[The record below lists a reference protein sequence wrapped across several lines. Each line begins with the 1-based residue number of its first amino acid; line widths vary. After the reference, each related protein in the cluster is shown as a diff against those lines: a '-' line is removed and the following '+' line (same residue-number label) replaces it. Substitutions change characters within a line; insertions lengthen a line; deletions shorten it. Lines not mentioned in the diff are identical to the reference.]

1 MLSQDANMFFRIAAI
16 ITPVVLIILVG
27 WLYGRKAHPDM
38 SGINR
43 ATLDVIAPLLVVSAF
58 VSKDFE
64 LLDQWNLLLCGVA
77 VVLGSGILA
86 WPIAKISGIDPKTF
100 VPPMMFNNC
109 GNMGLPLAV
118 FAFGTAGLAPAVAL
132 FAISNLMHFTLGVK
146 LVNPRAS
153 VKGVFAN
160 PMVIA
165 TILGI
170 FLSSTKHLYTLP
182 EPLYQSIKLLGDA
195 TVPLMLFSLGVRMK
209 DANLKHWREGFLG
222 AAICPIVGLT
232 VALIIAPFVEMT
244 DLQKGLLFVFAS
256 LPPAVLN
263 FLVADRN
270 KQDPEL
276 VASIV
281 LLGNLSA
288 MIFVPIGLYLGL
300 R

>member
-1 MLSQDANMFFRIAAI
+1 MFWRIAGI

-27 WLYGRKAHPDM
+27 YLYGRKAHPDM
-38 SGINR
+38 AGINK

-58 VSKDFE
+58 VSKDFV
-64 LLDQWNLLLCGVA
+64 LIDQWSLLLCGVA
-77 VVLGSGILA
+77 IVVGSGILA
-86 WPIAKISGIDPKTF
+86 WPIAKISGMDPKTF

-118 FAFGTAGLAPAVAL
+118 FAFGSAGLAPAVAL
-132 FAISNLMHFTLGVK
+132 FAVSNLMHFTLGVK
-146 LVNPRAS
+146 LVNPRAHIS
-153 VKGVFAN
+153 GVFAN

-165 TILGI
+165 TIIGI
-170 FLSSTKHLYTLP
+170 VLSSTKHLFTLP
-182 EPLYQSIKLLGDA
+182 EPLYISIKLLGDA

-209 DANLKHWREGFLG
+209 DANLSHWREGFLG
-222 AAICPIVGLT
+222 AIVCPITG
-232 VALIIAPFVEMT
+232 LIIALLIAPWIEMS
-244 DLQKGLLFVFAS
+244 DLQRGLLFVFAS

-270 KQDPEL
+270 HQEPER

-281 LLGNLSA
+281 LLGNISA

>member
-1 MLSQDANMFFRIAAI
+1 
-16 ITPVVLIILVG
+16 
-27 WLYGRKAHPDM
+27 M
-38 SGINR
+38 SGINK
-43 ATLDVIAPLLVVSAF
+43 ATLDVIAPMLVVSAF

-64 LLDQWNLLLCGVA
+64 LLEQWNLLLCGVA
-77 VVLGSGILA
+77 IVLGSGILA
-86 WPIAKISGIDPKTF
+86 WPIARLSGMDPKTF

-118 FAFGTAGLAPAVAL
+118 FAFGTVGLAPAVAL

-170 FLSSTKHLYTLP
+170 FLSTTKHLYTLP

-222 AAICPIVGLT
+222 AAICPIAGLAI
-232 VALIIAPFVEMT
+232 ALLIAPFIPMT

-288 MIFVPIGLYLGL
+288 MIFVPVGLYLGL
-300 R
+300 K

>member
-1 MLSQDANMFFRIAAI
+1 MFVRIAGI
-16 ITPVVLIILVG
+16 ITPVILIVFVG

-38 SGINR
+38 AGINK

-58 VSKDFE
+58 VSKDFV
-64 LLDQWNLLLCGVA
+64 LWDQWSLLLSGVA
-77 VVLGSGILA
+77 IVMGSGLLA
-86 WPIAKISGIDPKTF
+86 WPIAKLSGMDPKTF

-118 FAFGTAGLAPAVAL
+118 FAFGEMGLAPAVAL
-132 FAISNLMHFTLGVK
+132 FSVSNLLHFTLGLK
-146 LVNPRAS
+146 LVNPNAS
-153 VKGVFAN
+153 MKGVFAN
-160 PMVIA
+160 PMVLA
-165 TILGI
+165 TILGVI
-170 FLSSTKHLYTLP
+170 LSSTKHLFILP
-182 EPLYQSIKLLGDA
+182 EPLYVSIKLLGDA

-209 DANLKHWREGFLG
+209 DANLSHWREGFLG
-222 AAICPIVGLT
+222 AIICPIAGIA
-232 VALIIAPFVEMT
+232 VALLIAPLLSIT
-244 DLQKGLLFVFAS
+244 DLQRGLLFVFAS

>member
-1 MLSQDANMFFRIAAI
+1 MFWRIAGI

-27 WLYGRKAHPDM
+27 YLYGRKAHPDM
-38 SGINR
+38 AGINK

-58 VSKDFE
+58 VSKDFV
-64 LLDQWNLLLCGVA
+64 LIDQWSLLLCGVA
-77 VVLGSGILA
+77 IVVGSGILA
-86 WPIAKISGIDPKTF
+86 WPIAKISGMDPKTF

-118 FAFGTAGLAPAVAL
+118 FAFGSAGLAPAVAL
-132 FAISNLMHFTLGVK
+132 FAVSNLMHFTLGVK
-146 LVNPRAS
+146 LVNPRAHIS
-153 VKGVFAN
+153 GVFAN

-165 TILGI
+165 TLIGI
-170 FLSSTKHLYTLP
+170 VLSSTKHLFTLP
-182 EPLYQSIKLLGDA
+182 EPLYISIKLLGDA

-209 DANLKHWREGFLG
+209 DANLSHWREGFLG
-222 AAICPIVGLT
+222 AVVCPITG
-232 VALIIAPFVEMT
+232 LIIALLIAPWIEMS
-244 DLQKGLLFVFAS
+244 DLQRGLLFVFAS

-270 KQDPEL
+270 HQEPER

-281 LLGNLSA
+281 LLGNISA

>member
-1 MLSQDANMFFRIAAI
+1 MFWRIAGI

-27 WLYGRKAHPDM
+27 YLYGRKAHPDM
-38 SGINR
+38 AGINK

-58 VSKDFE
+58 VSKDFV
-64 LLDQWNLLLCGVA
+64 LIDQWSLLLCGVA
-77 VVLGSGILA
+77 IVVGSGILA
-86 WPIAKISGIDPKTF
+86 WPIAKISGMDPKTF

-118 FAFGTAGLAPAVAL
+118 FAFGSAGLAPAVAL
-132 FAISNLMHFTLGVK
+132 FAVSNLMHFTLGVK
-146 LVNPRAS
+146 LVNPRAHIS
-153 VKGVFAN
+153 GVFAN

-165 TILGI
+165 TLIGI
-170 FLSSTKHLYTLP
+170 VLSSTKHLFTLP
-182 EPLYQSIKLLGDA
+182 EPLYISIKLLGDA

-209 DANLKHWREGFLG
+209 DANLSHWREGFLG
-222 AAICPIVGLT
+222 AIVCPLT
-232 VALIIAPFVEMT
+232 GLIIALLIAPWIEMS
-244 DLQKGLLFVFAS
+244 DLQRGLLFVFAS

-270 KQDPEL
+270 HQEPER

-281 LLGNLSA
+281 LLGNISA

>member
-1 MLSQDANMFFRIAAI
+1 MFLRIASI
-16 ITPVVLIILVG
+16 ITPVVLIIFIG

-38 SGINR
+38 AGINK
-43 ATLDVIAPLLVVSAF
+43 ATLEVIAPLLVVSSF
-58 VSKDFE
+58 ISKDFV
-64 LLDQWNLLLCGVA
+64 LLDQWGLLLAGVA
-77 VVLGSGILA
+77 IVLGSGLIA
-86 WPIAKISGIDPKTF
+86 WPIAKLAGLDPKTF

-118 FAFGTAGLAPAVAL
+118 FAFGSMGLAPAVAL
-132 FAISNLMHFTLGVK
+132 FAVSNLLHFTLGVK
-146 LVNPRAS
+146 LVNPKSHIR
-153 VKGVFAN
+153 GVFAN

-165 TILGI
+165 TIVGI
-170 FLSSTKHLYTLP
+170 VLSMTRGWFSLP
-182 EPLYQSIKLLGDA
+182 EPVYTSIKLLGDA

-209 DANLKHWREGFLG
+209 DANLSHWKEGFLG
-222 AAICPIVGLT
+222 AAVCPIAGLL
-232 VALIIAPFVEMT
+232 VALVIVNLLDLTE
-244 DLQKGLLFVFAS
+244 LQKGLLFVFAA

-270 KQDPEL
+270 QQDPEL

>member
-1 MLSQDANMFFRIAAI
+1 MFLRIAAI
-16 ITPVVLIILVG
+16 ITPVVLIILAG

-38 SGINR
+38 SGINK
-43 ATLDVIAPLLVVSAF
+43 ATLDVIAPMLVMSAF

-77 VVLGSGILA
+77 IVVGSGILA
-86 WPIAKISGIDPKTF
+86 WPIAKISGMDPKTF

-118 FAFGTAGLAPAVAL
+118 FAFGPLGLAPAVAL
-132 FAISNLMHFTLGVK
+132 FAISNLLHFTLGVK

-165 TILGI
+165 TIIG
-170 FLSSTKHLYTLP
+170 
-182 EPLYQSIKLLGDA
+182 
-195 TVPLMLFSLGVRMK
+195 
-209 DANLKHWREGFLG
+209 
-222 AAICPIVGLT
+222 ICPITGI
-232 VALIIAPFVEMT
+232 IIALLIAPLIEMT
-244 DLQKGLLFVFAS
+244 DLQRGLLFVFAS

-288 MIFVPIGLYLGL
+288 MVFVPIGLYLGL
-300 R
+300 K

>member
-1 MLSQDANMFFRIAAI
+1 MFLKIAAI

-27 WLYGRKAHPDM
+27 WLYGRKTHPDM
-38 SGINR
+38 SGINK
-43 ATLDVIAPLLVVSAF
+43 ATIDVIAPLLVTSAF
-58 VSKDFE
+58 ISRDFE
-64 LLDQWNLLLCGVA
+64 LLEHWNLLLCGVA
-77 VVLGSGILA
+77 IVVGSGILA
-86 WPIAKISGIDPKTF
+86 WPIAKISGMDPKTF

-118 FAFGTAGLAPAVAL
+118 FAFGSVGLAPAVAL
-132 FAISNLMHFTLGVK
+132 FAISNLLHFTLGVK
-146 LVNPRAS
+146 LVNPKAS
-153 VKGVFAN
+153 VSGVFAN

-165 TILGI
+165 TILGV

-195 TVPLMLFSLGVRMK
+195 TIPLMLFSLGVRMK
-209 DANLKHWREGFLG
+209 DANLRHWREGFLG
-222 AAICPIVGLT
+222 AVICPITGIT
-232 VALIIAPFVEMT
+232 IALLISPMIEMT
-244 DLQKGLLFVFAS
+244 ELQRGLLFVFAS

-288 MIFVPIGLYLGL
+288 MFFVPIGLYLGL
-300 R
+300 RQT

>member
-1 MLSQDANMFFRIAAI
+1 MFWRIAGI

-27 WLYGRKAHPDM
+27 YLYGRKAHPDM
-38 SGINR
+38 AGINK

-58 VSKDFE
+58 VSKDFV
-64 LLDQWNLLLCGVA
+64 LIDQWSLLLCGVA
-77 VVLGSGILA
+77 IVVGSGILA
-86 WPIAKISGIDPKTF
+86 WPIAKISGMDPKTF

-118 FAFGTAGLAPAVAL
+118 FAFGSAGLAPAVAL
-132 FAISNLMHFTLGVK
+132 FAVSNLMHFTLGVK
-146 LVNPRAS
+146 LVNPRAHIS
-153 VKGVFAN
+153 GVFAN

-165 TILGI
+165 TIIGI
-170 FLSSTKHLYTLP
+170 VLSSTKHLFTLP
-182 EPLYQSIKLLGDA
+182 EPLYISIKLLGDA
-195 TVPLMLFSLGVRMK
+195 TVPLMLFSLGVLMK
-209 DANLKHWREGFLG
+209 DANLSHWREGFLG
-222 AAICPIVGLT
+222 AIVCPITG
-232 VALIIAPFVEMT
+232 LIIALLIAPWIEMS
-244 DLQKGLLFVFAS
+244 DLQRRLLFVFAS

-270 KQDPEL
+270 HQEPER

-281 LLGNLSA
+281 LLGNISA

>member
-1 MLSQDANMFFRIAAI
+1 MFWRIAGI

-27 WLYGRKAHPDM
+27 YLYGRKAHPDM
-38 SGINR
+38 AGINK

-58 VSKDFE
+58 VSKDFV
-64 LLDQWNLLLCGVA
+64 LIDQWSLLLCGVA
-77 VVLGSGILA
+77 IVVGSGILA
-86 WPIAKISGIDPKTF
+86 WPIAKISGMDPKTF

-118 FAFGTAGLAPAVAL
+118 FAFGSAGLAPAVAL
-132 FAISNLMHFTLGVK
+132 FAVSNLMHFTLGVK
-146 LVNPRAS
+146 LVNPRAHIS
-153 VKGVFAN
+153 GVFAN

-165 TILGI
+165 TIIGI
-170 FLSSTKHLYTLP
+170 VLSSTKHLFTLP
-182 EPLYQSIKLLGDA
+182 EPLCISIKLLGDA

-209 DANLKHWREGFLG
+209 DANLSHWREGFLG
-222 AAICPIVGLT
+222 AIVCPITG
-232 VALIIAPFVEMT
+232 LIIALLIAPWIEMS
-244 DLQKGLLFVFAS
+244 DLQRGLLFVFAS

-270 KQDPEL
+270 HQEPER

-281 LLGNLSA
+281 LLGNISA

>member
-1 MLSQDANMFFRIAAI
+1 MFWRIAGI

-27 WLYGRKAHPDM
+27 YLYGRKAHPDM
-38 SGINR
+38 AGINK

-58 VSKDFE
+58 VSKDFV
-64 LLDQWNLLLCGVA
+64 LIDQWSLLLCGVA
-77 VVLGSGILA
+77 IVVGSGILA
-86 WPIAKISGIDPKTF
+86 WPIAKISGMDPKTF

-118 FAFGTAGLAPAVAL
+118 FAFGSAGLDPAVAL
-132 FAISNLMHFTLGVK
+132 FAVSNLMHFTLGVK
-146 LVNPRAS
+146 LVNPRAHIS
-153 VKGVFAN
+153 GVFAN

-165 TILGI
+165 TIIGI
-170 FLSSTKHLYTLP
+170 VLSSTKHLFTLP
-182 EPLYQSIKLLGDA
+182 EPLYISIKLLGDA

-209 DANLKHWREGFLG
+209 DANLSHWREGFLG
-222 AAICPIVGLT
+222 AIVCPITG
-232 VALIIAPFVEMT
+232 LIIALLIAPWIEMS
-244 DLQKGLLFVFAS
+244 DLQRGLLFVFAS

-270 KQDPEL
+270 HQEPER

-281 LLGNLSA
+281 LLGNISA

>member
-1 MLSQDANMFFRIAAI
+1 MFWRIAGI

-27 WLYGRKAHPDM
+27 YLYGRKAHPDM
-38 SGINR
+38 AGINK

-58 VSKDFE
+58 VSKDFV
-64 LLDQWNLLLCGVA
+64 LIDQWSLLLCGVA
-77 VVLGSGILA
+77 IVVGSGILA
-86 WPIAKISGIDPKTF
+86 WPIAKISGMDPKNF

-118 FAFGTAGLAPAVAL
+118 FAFGSAGLAPAVAL
-132 FAISNLMHFTLGVK
+132 FAVSNLMHFTLGVK
-146 LVNPRAS
+146 LVNPRAHIS
-153 VKGVFAN
+153 GVFAN

-165 TILGI
+165 TIIGI
-170 FLSSTKHLYTLP
+170 VLSSTKHLFTLP
-182 EPLYQSIKLLGDA
+182 EPLYISIKLLGDA

-209 DANLKHWREGFLG
+209 DANLSHWREGFLG
-222 AAICPIVGLT
+222 AIVCPITG
-232 VALIIAPFVEMT
+232 LIIALLIAPWIEMS
-244 DLQKGLLFVFAS
+244 DLQRGLLFVFAS

-270 KQDPEL
+270 HQEPER

-281 LLGNLSA
+281 LLGNISA

>member
-1 MLSQDANMFFRIAAI
+1 MFLRIASI
-16 ITPVVLIILVG
+16 ITPVVLIIFIG

-38 SGINR
+38 AGINK
-43 ATLDVIAPLLVVSAF
+43 ATLEVIAPLLVVSSF
-58 VSKDFE
+58 ISKDFV
-64 LLDQWNLLLCGVA
+64 LLDQWGLLLAGVA
-77 VVLGSGILA
+77 IVLGSGLIA
-86 WPIAKISGIDPKTF
+86 WPIAKLAGLDPKTF

-118 FAFGTAGLAPAVAL
+118 FAFGSMGLAPAVAL
-132 FAISNLMHFTLGVK
+132 FAVSNLLHFTLGVK
-146 LVNPRAS
+146 LVNPKSHIR
-153 VKGVFAN
+153 GVFAN

-165 TILGI
+165 TIVGI
-170 FLSSTKHLYTLP
+170 VLSMTRGWFSLP
-182 EPLYQSIKLLGDA
+182 EPVYTSIKLLGDA

-209 DANLKHWREGFLG
+209 DANLSHWKEGFLG
-222 AAICPIVGLT
+222 AAVCPIAGLL
-232 VALIIAPFVEMT
+232 VALVIVNLLDLTE
-244 DLQKGLLFVFAS
+244 LQKGLLFVFAA

-270 KQDPEL
+270 QQDPEL

-288 MIFVPIGLYLGL
+288 MIFVPMGLYLGL

>member
-1 MLSQDANMFFRIAAI
+1 MFWRIAGI

-27 WLYGRKAHPDM
+27 YLYGRKAHPDM
-38 SGINR
+38 AGINK

-58 VSKDFE
+58 VSKDFV
-64 LLDQWNLLLCGVA
+64 LIDQWSLLLCGVA
-77 VVLGSGILA
+77 IVVGSGILA
-86 WPIAKISGIDPKTF
+86 WPIAKISGMDPKTF

-118 FAFGTAGLAPAVAL
+118 FAFGSAGLAPAVAL
-132 FAISNLMHFTLGVK
+132 FAVSNLMHFTLGVK
-146 LVNPRAS
+146 LVNPRAHIS
-153 VKGVFAN
+153 GVFAN

-165 TILGI
+165 TIIGI
-170 FLSSTKHLYTLP
+170 VLSSTKHLFTLP
-182 EPLYQSIKLLGDA
+182 EPLYISIKLLGDA

-209 DANLKHWREGFLG
+209 DANLSHWREGFLG
-222 AAICPIVGLT
+222 AIVCPITG
-232 VALIIAPFVEMT
+232 LIIALLIAPWIEMS
-244 DLQKGLLFVFAS
+244 DWQRGLLFVFAS

-270 KQDPEL
+270 HQEPER

-281 LLGNLSA
+281 LLGNISA

>member
-1 MLSQDANMFFRIAAI
+1 VFLRIVGI
-16 ITPVVLIILVG
+16 ITPVVLIIFVG
-27 WLYGRKAHPDM
+27 WLYGRRAHPDM
-38 SGINR
+38 AGINK

-58 VSKDFE
+58 VSKEFV
-64 LLDQWNLLLCGVA
+64 LWDQWSLLLSGIAIVM
-77 VVLGSGILA
+77 GSGLLA
-86 WPIAKISGIDPKTF
+86 WPVAKLSGMDPKTF

-118 FAFGTAGLAPAVAL
+118 FAFGVVGLAPAVAL
-132 FAISNLMHFTLGVK
+132 FAVSNLLHFTLGVK
-146 LVNPRAS
+146 LVNPQAS
-153 VKGVFAN
+153 LKGIFVN

-165 TILGI
+165 TILGVI
-170 FLSSTKHLYTLP
+170 LSSTKHLFTLP
-182 EPLYQSIKLLGDA
+182 ESIYVSIKLLGDA

-209 DANLKHWREGFLG
+209 DANLSHWREGFLG
-222 AAICPIVGLT
+222 AIICPVAGLA
-232 VALIIAPFVEMT
+232 VALLIAPLIVMT
-244 DLQKGLLFVFAS
+244 DLQRGLLFVFAS

-270 KQDPEL
+270 QQDPEL

-288 MIFVPIGLYLGL
+288 MVFVPIGLYLGL

>member
-1 MLSQDANMFFRIAAI
+1 MFWRIAGI

-27 WLYGRKAHPDM
+27 YLYGRKAHPDM
-38 SGINR
+38 AGINK

-58 VSKDFE
+58 VSKDFV
-64 LLDQWNLLLCGVA
+64 LIDQWSLLLCGVA
-77 VVLGSGILA
+77 IVVGSGILA
-86 WPIAKISGIDPKTF
+86 WPIAKISGMDPKTF

-118 FAFGTAGLAPAVAL
+118 FAFGSAGLAPAVAL
-132 FAISNLMHFTLGVK
+132 FAVSNLMHFTLGVK
-146 LVNPRAS
+146 LVNPRAHIS
-153 VKGVFAN
+153 GVFAN

-165 TILGI
+165 TIIGI
-170 FLSSTKHLYTLP
+170 VLSSTEHLFTLP
-182 EPLYQSIKLLGDA
+182 EPLYISIKLLGDA

-209 DANLKHWREGFLG
+209 DANLSHWREGFLG
-222 AAICPIVGLT
+222 AIVCPITG
-232 VALIIAPFVEMT
+232 LIIALLIAPWIEMS
-244 DLQKGLLFVFAS
+244 DLQRGLLFVFAS

-270 KQDPEL
+270 HQEPER

-281 LLGNLSA
+281 LLGNISA

>member
-1 MLSQDANMFFRIAAI
+1 MFWRIAGI

-27 WLYGRKAHPDM
+27 YLYGRKAHPDM
-38 SGINR
+38 AGINK

-58 VSKDFE
+58 VSKDFV
-64 LLDQWNLLLCGVA
+64 LIDQWSLLLCGVGI
-77 VVLGSGILA
+77 VVGSGILA
-86 WPIAKISGIDPKTF
+86 WPIAKISGMDPKTF

-118 FAFGTAGLAPAVAL
+118 FAFGSAGLAPAVAL
-132 FAISNLMHFTLGVK
+132 FAVSNLMHFTLGVK
-146 LVNPRAS
+146 LVNPRAHIS
-153 VKGVFAN
+153 GVFAN

-165 TILGI
+165 TIIGI
-170 FLSSTKHLYTLP
+170 VLSSTKHLFTLP
-182 EPLYQSIKLLGDA
+182 EPLYISIKLLGDA

-209 DANLKHWREGFLG
+209 DANLSHWREGFLG
-222 AAICPIVGLT
+222 AIVCPITG
-232 VALIIAPFVEMT
+232 LIIALLIAPWIEMS
-244 DLQKGLLFVFAS
+244 DLQRGLLFVFAS

-270 KQDPEL
+270 HQEPER

-281 LLGNLSA
+281 LLGNISA